1 VIAGC
6 GAATPITARDTTPH
20 DVATTSES
28 TQRFEVA
35 IGQSV
40 VVDGETL
47 TLSGWTEREREGAP
61 FGVTLRRDDPEGDG
75 LDVWSPGCTREGAWV
90 WTLEALDTGEPGGAR
105 LTRRRASEDTR
116 GMTWGE
122 PIEVSPGQTLAA
134 SDGWRFT
141 LHSVRAY
148 GPEVLV
154 WILEMV
160 AEHGDERLEQ
170 RIDAQP
176 EHAHEQTLTGDHV
189 VTAWTT
195 STRDPWGCPV
205 VRLAI
210 TNPSAIVV
218 SAREGEEVEIRTH
231 ARASVGGAFIRYGGW
246 GEMIGADGESWAIAD
261 IQVQAADGTTASQMC
276 EVGRDDELAGWM
288 IRVTRA
294 GQSSARLIA
303 RRAGP
308 E

>member
-1 VIAGC
+1 M
-6 GAATPITARDTTPH
+6 P
-20 DVATTSES
+20 
-28 TQRFEVA
+28 
-35 IGQSV
+35 
-40 VVDGETL
+40 
-47 TLSGWTEREREGAP
+47 
-61 FGVTLRRDDPEGDG
+61 
-75 LDVWSPGCTREGAWV
+75 
-90 WTLEALDTGEPGGAR
+90 
-105 LTRRRASEDTR
+105 
-116 GMTWGE
+116 WGE
-122 PIEVSPGQTLAA
+122 PIEVSPGQALAG

-141 LHSVRAY
+141 LRSVRAY
-148 GPEVLV
+148 GPDALV

-160 AEHGDERLEQ
+160 AERGEERFEQ

-195 STRDPWGCPV
+195 DARDGWGCPV

-218 SAREGEEVEIRTH
+218 EAREGDEVEIRTH
-231 ARASVGGAFIRYGGW
+231 ARASVGGAFIRYGGS
-246 GEMIGADGESWAIAD
+246 GEMIGSDGESWAIAD

-276 EVGRDDELAGWM
+276 DVGRDYELAGWVV
-288 IRVTRA
+288 RVTQA
-294 GQSSARLIA
+294 GQSSARVIV